1 MRTLTI
7 IPLLLLSLLLA
18 SCASKQPLPQEPAS
32 MGATHIT
39 SRPEPTDGL
48 VIMSISCS
56 ITNLHRPKLYLTLSR
71 VHEVVDTAEEKM
83 EKTKENDE
91 NDENDSIIFKT
102 RCKDKPFLIIKR
114 LPLGNYKLVSWKMDD
129 TQNYAEQSL
138 HRPLFITV
146 SHEYI
151 TYLGRLLFSEKNH
164 AYSASFVHHLLKDDE
179 PVFRKRVP
187 SLDETPIR
195 SVT

>member
-7 IPLLLLSLLLA
+7 FPVLLLTLLLA
-18 SCASKQPLPQEPAS
+18 SCASKQTLPQEPAS
-32 MGATHIT
+32 MGASPIT
-39 SRPEPTDGL
+39 SMPEPTDGL
-48 VIMSISCS
+48 VIMSISC
-56 ITNLHRPKLYLTLSR
+56 NLTHLHKPKLFLTLSR

-83 EKTKENDE
+83 EKIKENDAS
-91 NDENDSIIFKT
+91 DSIVFKT

-195 SVT
+195 SVA